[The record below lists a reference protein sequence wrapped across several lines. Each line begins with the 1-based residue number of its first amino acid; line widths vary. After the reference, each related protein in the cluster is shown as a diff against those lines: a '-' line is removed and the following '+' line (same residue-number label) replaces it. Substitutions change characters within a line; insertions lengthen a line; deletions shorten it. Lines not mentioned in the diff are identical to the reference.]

1 MNRMIYSI
9 IGISI
14 YINVYIFFQIYIF
27 FFNIL
32 LYGILSS
39 LDNGEL
45 NYYFEIFYT
54 MNYK

>member
-1 MNRMIYSI
+1 MNRIIFSF

-14 YINVYIFFQIYIF
+14 YKCIFIFFQIYIL
-27 FFNIL
+27 FFNIF

-45 NYYFEIFYT
+45 NYYFEIFIQ
-54 MNYK
+54 

>member
-45 NYYFEIFYT
+45 NYYFEIFIQ
-54 MNYK
+54 